1 VRTKSLEPNT
11 LRTEIKITL
20 VEDSQVHPNHRP
32 VEQVSLGPIPVGAAL
47 PHVDHSDPET
57 TLIGQN
63 RRVCFQNSK
72 PNRATLRRFRKFVK
86 QWIATNMIPLS
97 PDTDTSIET
106 WLSKTHYPQWR
117 KQQLLDNWNFYSGH
131 VERRH
136 YIVNG
141 FVKDETYPQ
150 YKNSRGI
157 NARTDMF
164 KVAVGPIFKC
174 IEQVLFKNSWFIKYV
189 PVPDRAKLIYD
200 TLYDENVNYY
210 ATDHTSFE
218 GHFTK
223 EFMKAC
229 EFELYDFMTS
239 KLPAGVKLEFMKY
252 INEVLGGT
260 NEVFFKH
267 FAYKILATRMT
278 GEMCTSLGNGFSNLM
293 MILFVTAESGFETRG
308 FVEGDDSIFTGP
320 RNARLKDE
328 LFKELG
334 FTIKLEKLDD
344 IHTASFCGNVFCPGD
359 YLNVTNPIEILLS
372 FGWTTNRY
380 ARSKNSKHLKLLRS
394 KALSLLYEYRGAP
407 IIKNLALY
415 ALRMTEGYRACPGQ
429 MNEYQ
434 REQLELQMKDLKT
447 RGLPIIDIPN
457 GTRLLVEDLYKI
469 PIEIQFALEEMFDGL
484 TEIQEL
490 DLTLIEHLFHPEQV
504 DYYQR
509 YVHDIYTYTDLD
521 RPNIEPSSPY
531 IWGLEYISKVN
542 LNRTTL
548 Y

>member
-1 VRTKSLEPNT
+1 M
-11 LRTEIKITL
+11 
-20 VEDSQVHPNHRP
+20 
-32 VEQVSLGPIPVGAAL
+32 GPIAIGAAL

-63 RRVCFQNSK
+63 RRVCFSNSK
-72 PNRATLRRFRKFVK
+72 PNRATLRRFRRFVK
-86 QWIATNMIPLS
+86 NWIRKNLVPLS
-97 PDTDTSIET
+97 PDTDTSIEA

-117 KQQLLDNWNFYSGH
+117 KQQLLDNWDFYSGH

-136 YIVNG
+136 FIVNG
-141 FVKDETYPQ
+141 FVKDETYTQ

-174 IEQVLFKNSWFIKYV
+174 IEKILFENPWFIKYV
-189 PVPDRAKLIYD
+189 PVPDRAKLIYE

-223 EFMKAC
+223 EFMQAC
-229 EFELYDFMTS
+229 EFELYDYMTS
-239 KLPAGVKLEFMKY
+239 KLPAGVRLEFMKY

-260 NEVFFKH
+260 NEVFFK
-267 FAYKILATRMT
+267 FFSYKIKATRMT

-293 MILFVTAESGFETRG
+293 MILFVSSESGFETRG
-308 FVEGDDSIFTGP
+308 FVEGDDSIFSGP
-320 RNARLKDE
+320 RNVRLKDE

-344 IHTASFCGNVFCPGD
+344 IHTASFCGNVFNPGD
-359 YLNVTNPIEILLS
+359 YLNVTNPIDILLS
-372 FGWTTNRY
+372 FGWTTSRY
-380 ARSKNSKHLKLLRS
+380 ARSKNAKHMRLLRS

-415 ALRMTEGYRACPGQ
+415 ALRVTEGYRAYSGE

-434 REQLELQMKDLKT
+434 REQLALQIEDMKT
-447 RGLPIIDIPN
+447 RGLPIIDTPT
-457 GTRLLVEDLYKI
+457 GTRLLVENLYKI
-469 PIEIQFALEEMFDGL
+469 PIEIQLALEEMFDGM

-504 DYYQR
+504 DYYHR
-509 YVHDIYTYTDLD
+509 YVHDIYTYVDID
-521 RPNIEPSSPY
+521 YPNIVSHSPY
-531 IWGLEYISKVN
+531 IWGPEYISKVN